1 MMTTEILRYL
11 GIAFASSVLLIVLS
25 KVIMQFLLRR
35 PADYYL
41 KEEYRQEE
49 LILNSA
55 GFSIT
60 DEVETNP
67 EGEVTEEHVHVEPQ
81 IPRPEPE
88 AVPEPVLQPETIP
101 VPEIPVS
108 GTEPE
113 PVPEPL
119 TIPMFE
125 IPVSGTEPEPV
136 PEPVTIPM
144 FEIPVYGT
152 EPEQAKPQAEKPAA
166 EEIPAGVP
174 LTKAGR
180 PRKPSMSMK
189 KDELAAIAEWK
200 GIVLPPDATKAVMLE
215 LIESAE

>member
-81 IPRPEPE
+81 IPRPET
-88 AVPEPVLQPETIP
+88 EPAPG
-101 VPEIPVS
+101 PVS
-108 GTEPE
+108 MPVNEIKEPE
-113 PVPEPL
+113 PAPEPI

-136 PEPVTIPM
+136 PELITIP
-144 FEIPVYGT
+144 FP
-152 EPEQAKPQAEKPAA
+152 EPEKTQPEKPASG
-166 EEIPAGVP
+166 EIPAGVP
-174 LTKAGR
+174 LTKAGK

-200 GIVLPPDATKAVMLE
+200 GIKLPPDATKAVILE
-215 LIESAE
+215 LIENAE

>member
-25 KVIMQFLLRR
+25 KVVMQFLLRR
-35 PADYYL
+35 SADYYL

-88 AVPEPVLQPETIP
+88 PAKPESAPEPI
-101 VPEIPVS
+101 
-108 GTEPE
+108 
-113 PVPEPL
+113 

-125 IPVSGTEPEPV
+125 IPVSGMEPEPALQTEIKKPEPV
-136 PEPVTIPM
+136 PELITIS
-144 FEIPVYGT
+144 F
-152 EPEQAKPQAEKPAA
+152 PEAEKTQPEKPASG
-166 EEIPAGVP
+166 EIPAGVP
-174 LTKAGR
+174 LTKAGK
-180 PRKPSMSMK
+180 PRKPSMSLK

-200 GIVLPPDATKAVMLE
+200 GIKLPPDATKAVILE
-215 LIESAE
+215 LIENAE

>member
-81 IPRPEPE
+81 IPKPEPE
-88 AVPEPVLQPETIP
+88 PAPG
-101 VPEIPVS
+101 PVS
-108 GTEPE
+108 MPVNEIEEPE
-113 PVPEPL
+113 PAKPEPAREPAA
-119 TIPMFE
+119 IPMFE
-125 IPVSGTEPEPV
+125 IPVSGTEREHVTQPEIRKPEPA
-136 PEPVTIPM
+136 PELITIS
-144 FEIPVYGT
+144 F
-152 EPEQAKPQAEKPAA
+152 PEQAKPHAEKPAD

-200 GIVLPPDATKAVMLE
+200 GIKLPPDATKAVILE
-215 LIESAE
+215 LIENAE